1 MTSISEDTL
10 NARQQPDDT
19 NSVSGAARIGMGLVE
34 FIVTIAV
41 MTASV
46 ALAIDSMLPALS
58 SIGQS
63 FDVTNAND
71 AQLVIGIFFLGFGFS
86 QIFFGSLS
94 DAFGRRVVLLGG
106 LAFFTISSFAAS
118 QATSFEALL
127 VLRFIQGIGAAAVRI
142 TTMAIVRDCF
152 GGREMARVMS
162 YVMIVFMIVPIVAP
176 SLGQVVI
183 VYADWH
189 WIFILIGVIG
199 LVLFFLALTR
209 MSESLPAKERLP
221 LSFGAILSGFR
232 TVLTNRITCGY
243 MIGLTLFTAVI
254 CAYIVSV
261 QQVFGEI
268 YGLADW
274 LPIAFA
280 GTAGGIAVA
289 NFANGFFVRSFG
301 MRRISHAAL
310 ILFTLL
316 AAAGYALS
324 LAGTP
329 AFVVS
334 YVMFSVLLMFFA
346 VIATNFT
353 AISLEPM
360 GHLAGTATA
369 ITGFIST
376 TAGALIGSAV
386 GQLFNGTLQPLFG
399 GFALFGLLT
408 IAATLWAE
416 KGKLF
421 THPGDQIAGPDH
433 GGGHM

>member
-1 MTSISEDTL
+1 
-10 NARQQPDDT
+10 
-19 NSVSGAARIGMGLVE
+19 MGLVE

-63 FDVTNAND
+63 FDVANAND

-106 LAFFTISSFAAS
+106 LAFFTVSSFAAS

-176 SLGQVVI
+176 SLGQLVI
-183 VYADWH
+183 MYANWH
-189 WIFILIGVIG
+189 WIFILIGLIG
-199 LVLFFLALTR
+199 LALFGLALTR
-209 MSESLPAKERLP
+209 MSESLSAEERMP
-221 LSFGAILSGFR
+221 LSVGAILSGFR

-310 ILFTLL
+310 ILFTLI
-316 AAAGYALS
+316 AAVGYALS

-334 YVMFSVLLMFFA
+334 YLLFSVLLMFFA

-399 GFALFGLLT
+399 GYALFGLLT

-416 KGKLF
+416 NGKLF
-421 THPGDQIAGPDH
+421 THPGDMHTEPDH
-433 GGGHM
+433 GGGHL

>member
-1 MTSISEDTL
+1 
-10 NARQQPDDT
+10 
-19 NSVSGAARIGMGLVE
+19 MGLVE

-386 GQLFNGTLQPLFG
+386 GQLFNGTLQPLLG